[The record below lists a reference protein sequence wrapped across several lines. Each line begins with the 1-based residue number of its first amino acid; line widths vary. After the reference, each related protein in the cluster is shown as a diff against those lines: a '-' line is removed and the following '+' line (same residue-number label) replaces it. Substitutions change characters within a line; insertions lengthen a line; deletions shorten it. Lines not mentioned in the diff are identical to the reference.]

1 MAESSEV
8 VVVGGG
14 AAGCAVAYYL
24 SQSGVRVTIV
34 EREGIGSQASGY
46 SAGGLNPLQ
55 GEGAPGLMGPVYMES
70 FRMHMELRDR
80 LKDESGVDL
89 LPQSISMV
97 RVAFD
102 DSELAEMR
110 ETLEIFQA
118 ADGFS
123 AAWLDT
129 DEVYGLEPRLA
140 PGIIRALRTEGNK
153 ALNSHAYTV
162 ALSKAAERHGA
173 TLRTGVV
180 TGLRTHA
187 GRATA
192 VVLGDGELACDHV
205 VLATGP
211 WVKEAERWLDIP
223 IPVEPLKGEILRM
236 ELTEGLPP
244 DHDFA
249 CGSVNL
255 FHRADGLIWIGTTE
269 ERKGFDLRPSESV
282 RQTLLQGATR
292 VMPALADAR
301 LVKHTACLRPV
312 TADWLPIIGRSPG
325 WENVYLATGAGKKGI
340 LISTGMGRAVT
351 DLITRGSTDLEI
363 APFTPDRF
371 ATAS

>member
-1 MAESSEV
+1 MGESSEV

-14 AAGCAVAYYL
+14 AAGCAAAYYL

-55 GEGAPGLMGPVYMES
+55 GEGAPGLMGPMYMES

-80 LKDESGVDL
+80 LEDESAIDL
-89 LPQSISMV
+89 LRQSISMV

-110 ETLEIFQA
+110 ETFEIFQA

-123 AAWLDT
+123 AVWLDP

-153 ALNSHAYTV
+153 ALNSRAYTV

-187 GRATA
+187 GRAA
-192 VVLGDGELACDHV
+192 RVILADGELACDHV

-211 WVKEAERWLDIP
+211 WVKEAERWLDIS

-236 ELTEGLPP
+236 ELEEGLPP

-255 FHRADGLIWIGTTE
+255 FHRPDGLIWIGTTE

-282 RQTLLQGATR
+282 RRTLLQGATR

-312 TADWLPIIGRSPG
+312 TADWLPIIGRAPG

-371 ATAS
+371 ATSS

>member
-1 MAESSEV
+1 MAENSEV

-24 SQSGVRVTIV
+24 TRAGVRVTIV

-55 GEGAPGLMGPVYMES
+55 GEGAPALIRPLYMES
-70 FRMHMELRDR
+70 FRLHMELRDR
-80 LKDESGVDL
+80 LKEESGVDVIR
-89 LPQSISMV
+89 QSISMV

-110 ETLEIFQA
+110 ETFEIFQS

-123 AAWLDT
+123 AAWLDPNEAY
-129 DEVYGLEPRLA
+129 DLEPRLA
-140 PGIIRALRTEGNK
+140 PGIVRGLRTEGNK
-153 ALNSHAYTV
+153 ALNSHAYTA
-162 ALSKAAERHGA
+162 ALSRAAEKDGA
-173 TLRTGVV
+173 VLRVGAVTGLETRGGRATGVV
-180 TGLRTHA
+180 LE
-187 GRATA
+187 
-192 VVLGDGELACDHV
+192 DDELACDHV

-211 WVKEAERWLDIP
+211 WVKEAERWLDVS

-236 ELTEGLPP
+236 ELTEGPPP

-249 CGSVNL
+249 CGSVGL
-255 FHRADGLIWIGTTE
+255 FHRPDGLVWIGTTE
-269 ERKGFDLRPSESV
+269 ERKGFDLGLSESV
-282 RQTLLQGATR
+282 RRALLRGATR
-292 VMPALADAR
+292 VMPALAEAR

-312 TADWLPIIGRSPG
+312 TADWLPIIGKAPG

-351 DLITRGSTDLEI
+351 DLITRGGADLDI
-363 APFTPDRF
+363 APFAPERF
-371 ATAS
+371 ATVS